1 MDIELSGHYNLRRI
15 SQAAVPCIL
24 MMLVT
29 SVYSIVDGIFISN
42 FVGTQAFASINMIW
56 PPIMM
61 LGALGLMVGTG
72 GSALVS
78 KTMGEG
84 NPDKAN
90 RIFSMLVY
98 FTLIVGAVLAVLFF
112 VFVRPISSLL
122 GAEGGM
128 VGECVLYGR
137 ICIVALPLFML
148 SMAFQSFYMTAGKP
162 QLGTCM
168 SIVSGV
174 INIVLDALFVV
185 VLHWGVAGTAIAT
198 ATAQVVGGAFP
209 LLYFCSHRNNSSLRL
224 VRAPFAWAHIGK
236 SCLNGMSEYV
246 GNVAMNV
253 ACICYNLQLM
263 RYLGQDGVA
272 AFGVLM
278 YVGFIFGAVF
288 IGYNIGVAPVIGF
301 NYGAQNHAELHSL
314 LTKSIKL
321 MIVTGLVL
329 TLTAELLSGVL
340 ASVFVSYDAQLHQ
353 LTTHA
358 CRLYMISFAVCGINM
373 FTSALFT
380 ALNNG
385 LVSAVAAF
393 ARTMIF
399 EIACIFVL
407 PVFLGVD
414 GIWLAVDVAEVF
426 ALILSVV
433 LILSFRKRYQY

>member
-15 SQAAVPCIL
+15 LQAAVPCIA

-61 LGALGLMVGTG
+61 LGALGLMIGTG

-84 NPDKAN
+84 DMHKAN

-98 FTLIVGAVLAVLFF
+98 FTLAVGVALAAGFF
-112 VFVRPISSLL
+112 ILVRPISLLL

-148 SMAFQSFYMTAGKP
+148 NMAFQSFYMTAGKP
-162 QLGTCM
+162 QLGTWM

-185 VLHWGVAGTAIAT
+185 VLQWGVAGTAIAT
-198 ATAQVVGGAFP
+198 ATAQIVGGVFP
-209 LLYFCSHRNNSSLRL
+209 LVYFASRRNSSTLCL
-224 VRAPFAWAHIGK
+224 VRTPCEWNHIGK
-236 SCLNGMSEYV
+236 SCVNGLSEYV
-246 GNVAMNV
+246 GNVALNV
-253 ACICYNLQLM
+253 ACICYNWQLM
-263 RYLGQDGVA
+263 RLLGPDGVA
-272 AFGVLM
+272 AYGIIM
-278 YVGFIFGAVF
+278 YVGFIFAAVF
-288 IGYNIGVAPVIGF
+288 IGYNIGVAPVIGY
-301 NYGAQNHAELHSL
+301 NYGSQNHAELHSL
-314 LTKSIKL
+314 LRKSLRI
-321 MIVTGLVL
+321 IVVVGCLL
-329 TLTAELLSGVL
+329 TLLAEVFSDVL
-340 ASVFVSYDAQLHQ
+340 ASVFVSYDPHLHQ

-358 CRLYMISFAVCGINM
+358 CRLYMLSFLICGVNM

-385 LVSAVAAF
+385 VVSAVAAF
-393 ARTMIF
+393 ARTMVF
-399 EIACIFVL
+399 EISAVFVL
-407 PVFLGVD
+407 PLVMGIE
-414 GIWLAVDVAEVF
+414 GIWLACDFAEVLS
-426 ALILSVV
+426 LILS
-433 LILSFRKRYQY
+433 LILIRSFRNRYHY

>member
-84 NPDKAN
+84 DSDKAN

-98 FTLIVGAVLAVLFF
+98 FTLIVGAILAALFV
-112 VFVRPISSLL
+112 VFARPIASML
-122 GAEGGM
+122 GAEGDM

-137 ICIVALPLFML
+137 ICIMALPLFML
-148 SMAFQSFYMTAGKP
+148 NMAFQSFYMTAGKP

-185 VLHWGVAGTAIAT
+185 VLHWGVCGTAIAT

-224 VRAPFAWAHIGK
+224 GRAPFAWAHIGK

-253 ACICYNLQLM
+253 ACICYNWQLM
-263 RYLGQDGVA
+263 RLLGQDGVA
-272 AFGVLM
+272 AFGIIM
-278 YVGFIFGAVF
+278 YIGFIFAAVF
-288 IGYNIGVAPVIGF
+288 IGYNIGVSPVIGY
-301 NYGAQNHAELHSL
+301 NYGAQNHAELRSL
-314 LTKSIKL
+314 LRKSMRI
-321 MIVTGLVL
+321 MIATGLAL
-329 TLTAELLSGVL
+329 TLTAEVFSGTL
-340 ASVFVSYDAQLHQ
+340 ASIFVSYDPNLHQ

-358 CRLYMISFAVCGINM
+358 CRLYMLSFVVCGINM

-385 LVSAVAAF
+385 VVSAVAAF

-399 EIACIFVL
+399 EIASIFIL

>member
-1 MDIELSGHYNLRRI
+1 MDVELSGHYNLRRI
-15 SQAAVPCIL
+15 AQAAVPCIV

-42 FVGTQAFASINMIW
+42 FVGTQAFASINLIW

-61 LGALGLMVGTG
+61 LGALGLMIGTG

-84 NPDKAN
+84 DSATAN
-90 RIFSMLVY
+90 KIFSMLVH
-98 FTLIVGAVLAVLFF
+98 FTLIMGILLAVLFA
-112 VFVRPISSLL
+112 VFVCPISLML
-122 GAEGGM
+122 GAEGDM

-137 ICIVALPLFML
+137 ICITALPMFML
-148 SMAFQSFYMTAGKP
+148 GMAFQSFYMTAGKP
-162 QLGTCM
+162 HLGTWM

-174 INIVLDALFVV
+174 INIILDALFVV
-185 VLHWGVAGTAIAT
+185 VLQWGVAGTAIAT
-198 ATAQVVGGAFP
+198 STAQIVGGVFP
-209 LLYFCSHRNNSSLRL
+209 LIYFHSRRNNSSLRL
-224 VRAPFAWAHIGK
+224 QFTSFEWRHIGK

-253 ACICYNLQLM
+253 ACICYNWQLM
-263 RYLGQDGVA
+263 RLLGQDGVA

-278 YVGFIFGAVF
+278 YVGFIFSAMF

-314 LTKSIKL
+314 LKKSMVILIVSGCVL
-321 MIVTGLVL
+321 MLVSEL
-329 TLTAELLSGVL
+329 TSSLL
-340 ASVFVSYDAQLHQ
+340 ASIFVSYDPQLHA

-358 CRLYMISFAVCGINM
+358 IRLYMISFMLCGVNM
-373 FTSALFT
+373 FVSALFT

-385 LVSAVAAF
+385 MVSAVAAF

-399 EIACIFVL
+399 EIASIFVL
-407 PVFLGVD
+407 PLFLGVD

-433 LILSFRKRYQY
+433 LILAFRKRYQY